1 VPPEVPEAMT
11 AVLETGLMALQT
23 LVMVELEVRAEAL
36 MQKVAQVDRVS
47 FC

>member
-1 VPPEVPEAMT
+1 MT
-11 AVLETGLMALQT
+11 AVSQTALPALQT